1 MARTTQMSLIELM
14 TLSEDISNVV
24 EYLGRKGSFQFQSK
38 KHDFS
43 ADKGVKSVSN
53 PDRDFLDNLQK
64 ARIFLNIDDLDS
76 DVLVCARANDK
87 EDRKSVVRGR
97 V

>member
-53 PDRDFLDNLQK
+53 FDRDFLDNLQK

-76 DVLVCARANDK
+76 QADTSRALLPRSIPVPAQNP
-87 EDRKSVVRGR
+87 VP
-97 V
+97 